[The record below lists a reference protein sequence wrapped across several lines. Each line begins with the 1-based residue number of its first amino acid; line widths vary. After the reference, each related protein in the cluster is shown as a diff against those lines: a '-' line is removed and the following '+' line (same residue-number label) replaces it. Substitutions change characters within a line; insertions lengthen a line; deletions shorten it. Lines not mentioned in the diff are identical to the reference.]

1 MVCTW
6 LSNYFFVEDEYAQLQ
21 TAEDVVKILM
31 KGDFLKDNLGNSRK
45 KTEKQKLKAVFKIIR
60 SNDLAAGK

>member
-1 MVCTW
+1 M
-6 LSNYFFVEDEYAQLQ
+6 SNYFFVEDEYAQLQ
-21 TAEDVVKILM
+21 TAEDVKILM

-45 KTEKQKLKAVFKIIR
+45 KTEKQKLKVVFKIIR